1 VLIGGLPVSPT
12 PAKTKATRRATN
24 NMMEPRHRNGVVL
37 VTGAS
42 GYIGSHVVANLLS
55 KGRVVRGTVRD
66 ASDPE
71 RVEHL
76 REMEVAEGG
85 SLEIVEMDLLDRDSV
100 HNAVSG
106 CRSVIHTA
114 AVVVL
119 KSKRPQE
126 KIVDPSVIGTK
137 NVLDAIDA
145 SETVEHLV
153 HTSSTAAIRPQKWND
168 GQTLT
173 TDSWAD
179 DATLE
184 NNPYGLAKFS
194 AERIVREWHTK
205 KGESGPRMVTI
216 NPCVVLGPP
225 LSKRHLDGSP
235 SFVMTLLNRDIPAVV
250 PMHIS
255 IVDVRDVAE
264 AHVRALSKGDNAG
277 RYLVVSGQMWFRD
290 IAKSLKKANPEL
302 RIPTRQLPY
311 SLSLLVSLFH
321 PKISLAWARTHLGKR
336 LFWDASPAER
346 DLGMAWR
353 NPEDSLLETVP
364 AILEN
369 EWLG

>member
-1 VLIGGLPVSPT
+1 MGEV
-12 PAKTKATRRATN
+12 
-24 NMMEPRHRNGVVL
+24 RNESELVL

-42 GYIGSHVVANLLS
+42 GYIGSHIVANLLS
-55 KGRVVRGTVRD
+55 KGRKVRATVRD
-66 ASDPE
+66 TSDPD
-71 RVEHL
+71 RVDHI
-76 REMEVAEGG
+76 RSMEVPEGG
-85 SLEIVEMDLLDRDSV
+85 SLEIVEMDLLDGVSV
-100 HNAVSG
+100 HRAVSG
-106 CRSVIHTA
+106 CSSVIHTA

-119 KSKRPQE
+119 KSKKPQE

-145 SETVEHLV
+145 SGTVERLV
-153 HTSSTAAIRPQKWND
+153 HTSSTAAIRPQKWKD

-173 TDSWAD
+173 TETWAD
-179 DATLE
+179 DATIE

-194 AERIVREWHTK
+194 SERIVREWHEK
-205 KGESGPRMVTI
+205 KDSSRTRMVTI

-225 LSKRHLDGSP
+225 LSKRHLNGSI
-235 SFVMTLLNRDIPAVV
+235 SFVMTLLNREIPAVV

-264 AHVRALSKGDNAG
+264 AHVRALTKGDNAG
-277 RYLVVSGQMWFRD
+277 RYLVVSGQMWFKD
-290 IAKSLKKANPEL
+290 IAKSLKKANPDL

-321 PKISLAWARTHLGKR
+321 PKISVAWARTHLGKR

-346 DLGMAWR
+346 DLGMEWR
-353 NPEDSLLETVP
+353 DPEVSLLETVP